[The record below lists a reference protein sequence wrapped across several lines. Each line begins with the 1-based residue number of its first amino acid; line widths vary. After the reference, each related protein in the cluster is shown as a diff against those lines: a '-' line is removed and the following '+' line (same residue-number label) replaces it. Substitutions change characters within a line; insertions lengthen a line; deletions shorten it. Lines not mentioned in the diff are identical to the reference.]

1 MSVHKLWITFP
12 MFLQKMRLP
21 HKAAVVHTSYAHSV
35 RNGGGGSFAARAASM
50 PRGRQIV
57 NCALFGGIFSCGQ
70 GAKRLYFSR
79 ADGIILNTERAAAVR
94 FGAPQGLPV

>member
-1 MSVHKLWITFP
+1 MDNFSDVFAEKAFSPQSGGCAHELCT
-12 MFLQKMRLP
+12 LCEQRGEGGRLCS
-21 HKAAVVHTSYAHSV
+21 A
-35 RNGGGGSFAARAASM
+35 GGGDAG
-50 PRGRQIV
+50 GRQIV

>member
-1 MSVHKLWITFP
+1 
-12 MFLQKMRLP
+12 MFLQKMRFP

-35 RNGGGGSFAARAASM
+35 RNGGGGQLCSVGGAAG
-50 PRGRQIV
+50 GRQIV

>member
-1 MSVHKLWITFP
+1 MDNFSDVFAENAFSPQSGGCAHELCT
-12 MFLQKMRLP
+12 LCAQRGGEGRLCS
-21 HKAAVVHTSYAHSV
+21 A
-35 RNGGGGSFAARAASM
+35 GGGDAG
-50 PRGRQIV
+50 GRQIV

>member
-1 MSVHKLWITFP
+1 
-12 MFLQKMRLP
+12 MFLQKMRFP

-35 RNGGGGSFAARAASM
+35 RNGGGGRGGFAAQAAAM
-50 PRGRQIV
+50 PGRQIV

>member
-12 MFLQKMRLP
+12 MFLQKMRFP

-35 RNGGGGSFAARAASM
+35 RNGGEGRLCNAGGAAG
-50 PRGRQIV
+50 GRQIV